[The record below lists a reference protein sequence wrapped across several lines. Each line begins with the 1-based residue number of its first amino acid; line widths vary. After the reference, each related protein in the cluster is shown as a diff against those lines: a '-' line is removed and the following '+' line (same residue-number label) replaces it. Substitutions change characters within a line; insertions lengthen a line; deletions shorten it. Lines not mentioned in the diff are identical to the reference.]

1 MVGPSL
7 AAGLLT
13 AAIAAAPEGAVL
25 LEASFE
31 PAQVYV
37 QAQALYRLRLYQA
50 IDVRDLKLSVAAPRL
65 ADWRPIG
72 PERVYE
78 TLRDGRRYRV
88 HERSYA
94 IRPFTSGALV
104 LSGARAEGRIPASG
118 TPDGRRALRL
128 EAPAQTLQVL
138 PAPAGFG
145 DAAWLPA
152 HALNISEVWTPEQ
165 KQLLV
170 GQAQRRSIRIEATG
184 VDAGQLPELQIAAL
198 GMAVHAE
205 PARLENRLAGAR
217 NIGVR
222 EQSFTMVA
230 LRAGALVAPQI
241 QVHWWDVDSNRAAV
255 ATLPPRTLQVGSAPA
270 PTTASQAG
278 AAASKAPDRS
288 TPLSSATGALPPW
301 TAPSIALLL
310 SAAPL
315 LWWRRRGDRLSAA
328 WRLARACRT
337 EDMRGVRDNLLAWT
351 ALIWPQAGASTLG
364 ALAERLRDPAARRA
378 LAQLERILYG
388 PTAVVSDK
396 RTLTAWA
403 RDIKRAVRRERRN
416 NHS

>member
-1 MVGPSL
+1 MVGPNL

-13 AAIAAAPEGAVL
+13 AAIATAPESAVL

-50 IDVRDLKLSVAAPRL
+50 VDVRDLKLSVAAPRL
-65 ADWRPIG
+65 ADWRQSG

-128 EAPAQTLQVL
+128 EAAAQTLQVL
-138 PAPAGFG
+138 PVPAGFG

-165 KQLLV
+165 KRLQV
-170 GQAQRRSIRIEATG
+170 GQAQRRSIRIEASG
-184 VDAGQLPELQIAAL
+184 VDAGQLPELQMAAP
-198 GMAVHAE
+198 GMAIHAD
-205 PARLENRLAGAR
+205 PARLENRLAGAL

-230 LRAGALVAPQI
+230 LRAGTLVAPRI
-241 QVHWWDVDSNRAAV
+241 QVHWWNVDSNLAAV
-255 ATLPPRTLQVGSAPA
+255 ATLPPHTL
-270 PTTASQAG
+270 QAG
-278 AAASKAPDRS
+278 AAEA
-288 TPLSSATGALPPW
+288 SATPERSPPSSNAAGTLATW
-301 TAPSIALLL
+301 TAAGIVLLL
-310 SAAPL
+310 STAPL
-315 LWWRRRGDRLSAA
+315 LWWRRRGDGVRAA
-328 WRLARACRT
+328 WRLGRACAT
-337 EDMRGVRDNLLAWT
+337 KDLHGVRDNLLEWT
-351 ALIWPQAGASTLG
+351 ALIWPQSAAFTLG
-364 ALAERLRDPAARRA
+364 ALAERLRDRVARGA
-378 LAQLERILYG
+378 LAELERALYG
-388 PTAVVSDK
+388 PTAVVFDK
-396 RTLTAWA
+396 RTLTMWTH
-403 RDIKRAVRRERRN
+403 DIKRAVRRERRN